1 MATYNPYFN
10 LYQTLNQLQSFLP
23 PLLPNPSWDNTGDMG
38 ELASVEVK
46 PENAN
51 NQLSTST
58 PLTGYNIPSVAQRL
72 GAQPIQLA
80 QTTQTP
86 PPPSGIQVKGLPAVM
101 GGLQLASDIGS
112 IAGQG
117 LNLGQPGLQYFAEGV
132 RPTYQGGEYMG
143 RVAAATPQGAS
154 AGEIGSTA
162 FKAGMAGFQATGN
175 PLIGLGAAAV
185 GGIGA
190 AIGGGVRK
198 RKQRREKAQAL
209 DLAKAQQQEYNMAA
223 SDFAAREAA
232 SVNRNPYRRM
242 QNLFA

>member
-10 LYQTLNQLQSFLP
+10 LYQSLNDLQSFQRMNEATMNEP
-23 PLLPNPSWDNTGDMG
+23 TAISNPF
-38 ELASVEVK
+38 
-46 PENAN
+46 
-51 NQLSTST
+51 
-58 PLTGYNIPSVAQRL
+58 TGYNIPSVSQKL

-80 QTTQTP
+80 QTTQT
-86 PPPSGIQVKGLPAVM
+86 PPSGIQVKGLPAVM
-101 GGLQLASDIGS
+101 GGLQFASDIGS

>member
-10 LYQTLNQLQSFLP
+10 LYQTLNQMQSFVP
-23 PLLPNPSWDNTGDMG
+23 DQDMG
-38 ELASVEVK
+38 ELAPLEFT
-46 PENAN
+46 AQRM
-51 NQLSTST
+51 NQPS
-58 PLTGYNIPSVAQRL
+58 PLTGYNIPSVMGQKL
-72 GAQPIQLA
+72 GAQPTQLA
-80 QTTQTP
+80 QTTP
-86 PPPSGIQVKGLPAVM
+86 PSSGIQVKGLPAVM

-112 IAGQG
+112 ITGQR

-175 PLIGLGAAAV
+175 PFVALGAAAV